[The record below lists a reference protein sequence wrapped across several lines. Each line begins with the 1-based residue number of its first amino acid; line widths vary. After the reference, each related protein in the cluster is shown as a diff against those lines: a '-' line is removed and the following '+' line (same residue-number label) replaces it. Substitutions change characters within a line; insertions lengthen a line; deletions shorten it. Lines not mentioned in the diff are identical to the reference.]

1 VKKKKTCN
9 GAGAFKSAISLCRI
23 KFQEV
28 ISNNDI
34 LALKLLCW
42 QPNCWTADEEQ
53 AQASDHKVSSA
64 AGKELSLMWKRDT
77 LKYSNIQNSSTLRA
91 YRVENG

>member
-1 VKKKKTCN
+1 MCN
-9 GAGAFKSAISLCRI
+9 SAGAFNSAISLCRI
-23 KFQEV
+23 QFQEG

-42 QPNCWTADEEQ
+42 KPNCRTADEEQ

-64 AGKELSLMWKRDT
+64 VGKELILVWKRDT
-77 LKYSNIQNSSTLRA
+77 LEYSNIQNSSSLRA
-91 YRVENG
+91 YTVENG